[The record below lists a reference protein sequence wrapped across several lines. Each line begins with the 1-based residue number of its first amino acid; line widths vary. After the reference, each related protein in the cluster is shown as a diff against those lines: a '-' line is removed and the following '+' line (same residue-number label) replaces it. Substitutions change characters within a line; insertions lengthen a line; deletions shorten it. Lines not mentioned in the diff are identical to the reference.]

1 MPSMRIQRTLPQTA
15 KSVAP
20 KKLGIA
26 KITKACRNGK
36 FRRAFIVKTL
46 YYQTLSCQFI
56 KKTSLPKKKQPH
68 TII

>member
-1 MPSMRIQRTLPQTA
+1 MRTMRIQRTLPQTA

-26 KITKACRNGK
+26 KIAKASRNGK

-46 YYQTLSCQFI
+46 YYQTLSCQFTKI
-56 KKTSLPKKKQPH
+56 TPMPENRH
-68 TII
+68 TFLKL